1 MILSCPACRTRYVVP
16 DTAVGPTGRQVRCAS
31 CRHSWFQDPP
41 SLPPLDLVERATG
54 AAPATPTGTLTA
66 NAPVPA
72 SGEPAT
78 TSRETVRPTIT
89 PTPDVERIGPSPA
102 EADTHYDAYAH
113 EPPFRPRRNPA
124 RMWTAYAVA
133 LAVVLTATGGAV
145 AWFGPARVMALF
157 GFGGGEFDVPLL
169 IMAKADAP
177 RTQASGAVVLPVS
190 GRVINPTDSDQPLY
204 DILVEMRDIQGR
216 VVYTWTIPRPART
229 VGPRKSVSFDS
240 ATVNPPKNAVKLK
253 FVFIGAGTR

>member
-1 MILSCPACRTRYVVP
+1 VILSCPACRTRYVVP

-41 SLPPLDLVERATG
+41 TYDLVERA
-54 AAPATPTGTLTA
+54 A
-66 NAPVPA
+66 VI
-72 SGEPAT
+72 EPAT
-78 TSRETVRPTIT
+78 TAAAPVAAVASRIA
-89 PTPDVERIGPSPA
+89 PTPVAEPEPVA
-102 EADTHYDAYAH
+102 EAPAYADYDAYAH

-124 RMWTAYAVA
+124 KMWTIYAIAIAVA
-133 LAVVLTATGGAV
+133 LAGIGGAV
-145 AWFGPARVMALF
+145 AWYGPARVMALF

-190 GRVINPTDSDQPLY
+190 GRVVNPTDTDQPLY
-204 DILVEMRDIQGR
+204 DILVEMRDVQGR
-216 VVYTWTIPRPART
+216 VVYSWTIPRPAAT

-253 FVFIGAGTR
+253 FVFIGATAK

>member
-1 MILSCPACRTRYVVP
+1 MRYVVP

-41 SLPPLDLVERATG
+41 ALPPLDLVERANV
-54 AAPATPTGTLTA
+54 AAPVEPVSVFPPRV
-66 NAPVPA
+66 APPPVAPA
-72 SGEPAT
+72 VENSRPAMA
-78 TSRETVRPTIT
+78 
-89 PTPDVERIGPSPA
+89 PTPDPDRIGPAPA
-102 EADTHYDAYAH
+102 EPDPQYDAYAH
-113 EPPFRPRRNPA
+113 EPPFRARRNPA
-124 RMWTAYAVA
+124 KMWTIYAIALAVA
-133 LAVVLTATGGAV
+133 LAGLGGAV
-145 AWFGPARVMALF
+145 AWYGPARVMALF

-204 DILVEMRDIQGR
+204 DILVEMRDVQGR

-229 VGPRKSVSFDS
+229 VGPRKSVAFDS

-253 FVFIGAGTR
+253 FVFIGAAAR

>member
-1 MILSCPACRTRYVVP
+1 VILSCPACRTRYVVP
-16 DTAVGPTGRQVRCAS
+16 DTAVGPAGRQVRCAS

-41 SLPPLDLVERATG
+41 SYDPQRDLVERAAVEEPVAPPTASV
-54 AAPATPTGTLTA
+54 AARVAS
-66 NAPVPA
+66 APVA
-72 SGEPAT
+72 EAEPAA
-78 TSRETVRPTIT
+78 ET
-89 PTPDVERIGPSPA
+89 PA
-102 EADTHYDAYAH
+102 YADYDAYAH

-124 RMWTAYAVA
+124 KMWTIYAAA
-133 LAVVLTATGGAV
+133 LALVLAGIGGAV
-145 AWFGPARVMALF
+145 AFYGPARVMALF

-190 GRVINPTDSDQPLY
+190 GRVVNPTDTDQPLY
-204 DILVEMRDIQGR
+204 DILVEMRDVQGR
-216 VVYTWTIPRPART
+216 VVYSWTIPRPAAT

-253 FVFIGAGTR
+253 FVFIGATAK